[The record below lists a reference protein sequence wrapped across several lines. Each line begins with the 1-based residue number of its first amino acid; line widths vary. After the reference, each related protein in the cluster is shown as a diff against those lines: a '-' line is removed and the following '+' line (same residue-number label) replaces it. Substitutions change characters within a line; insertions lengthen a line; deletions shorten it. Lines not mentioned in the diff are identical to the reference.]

1 MGASTSAFASHS
13 GGDIQVEERR
23 SSLETNRNNHSLRH
37 RTNALQQMRHELE
50 RDIHTSFTIMAKG
63 LHRERSRDSS
73 LEQMQPR
80 KLQSE

>member
-1 MGASTSAFASHS
+1 MGASTSAFASQRDLS
-13 GGDIQVEERR
+13 GDVQVEERR
-23 SSLETNRNNHSLRH
+23 LETNRNNHSIRH
-37 RTNALQQMRHELE
+37 RTNALQQMKHELE

-63 LHRERSRDSS
+63 LHQERSRDSS